1 MNRSGINKV
10 TYIVYREWSG
20 HAMMNEINENNYDV
34 NVLFKGNIACLW
46 VLKND
51 FISMIA
57 GNSNFS

>member
-1 MNRSGINKV
+1 MIRSGINKV

>member
-10 TYIVYREWSG
+10 TYIVYKEWSG

-34 NVLFKGNIACLW
+34 NVLFKRNIACLW

-51 FISMIA
+51 FVSMIA
-57 GNSNFS
+57 GDSNFS